1 MPFNQNKKGMD
12 MKKELVLLG
21 SMIAMSGALSSCC
34 CNKGANAAY
43 RQNQQNVYATAP
55 RVVNYK
61 DGGTVRGTPGY
72 IQPTSAEGTTLTTAA
87 PVRQQPVR
95 RVNPCSQVQPAMNVQ
110 PVRYNGPMIVPSP
123 GVIEANM
130 NYSNSG
136 VPYNAV
142 NGCGGV
148 YMYSYG
154 VRNCHFYSPSH
165 CHHRHH
171 HHCR

>member
-1 MPFNQNKKGMD
+1 
-12 MKKELVLLG
+12 MKKELIMLG
-21 SMIAMSGALSSCC
+21 SMVAMSGALSSCC

-95 RVNPCSQVQPAMNVQ
+95 RVNPCSQVQPQPQSRVQ
-110 PVRYNGPMIVPSP
+110 AGSWYSQMQPRYLMLPPNDCCGYPYPS
-123 GVIEANM
+123 NC
-130 NYSNSG
+130 
-136 VPYNAV
+136 
-142 NGCGGV
+142 CGG
-148 YMYSYG
+148 YYTSDCCTPCAPCIQ
-154 VRNCHFYSPSH
+154 NCGGWSIPVHFDF
-165 CHHRHH
+165 RLNWKGR
-171 HHCR
+171 HHCRH